1 MHKTVHGKKLLV
13 NLFLIATAVLLILF
27 VSFTSAKISGTAI
40 KLSLHTP
47 FHKINFS
54 KNIKRT
60 TNKRAGKLV
69 ESDIRKQ
76 MVIVVVT

>member
-13 NLFLIATAVLLILF
+13 NIFLIAAAVLLILF
-27 VSFTSAKISGTAI
+27 ASFTSAKISGTTF
-40 KLSLHTP
+40 KLSLHTSVY
-47 FHKINFS
+47 KIFIT

-60 TNKRAGKLV
+60 TNKQAGKLV

-76 MVIVVVT
+76 MVIVVT

>member
-13 NLFLIATAVLLILF
+13 NLFLIAAAVLLILF
-27 VSFTSAKISGTAI
+27 VSLLTSAKISGTTI
-40 KLSLHTP
+40 KLSHNSSVY
-47 FHKINFS
+47 KIIIT

-60 TNKRAGKLV
+60 TNKQAGKLV

-76 MVIVVVT
+76 MVIVT